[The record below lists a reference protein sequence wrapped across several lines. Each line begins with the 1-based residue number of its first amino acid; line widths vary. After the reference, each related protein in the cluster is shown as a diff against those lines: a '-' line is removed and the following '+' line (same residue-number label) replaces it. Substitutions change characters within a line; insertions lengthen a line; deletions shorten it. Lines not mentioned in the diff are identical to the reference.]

1 MLGYIWVSCAF
12 ISTMGF
18 GLVWVAGIAMDGMGM
33 GDGWN
38 WVWAGFGLGWVGW
51 QGLAGMMDGWML

>member
-1 MLGYIWVSCAF
+1 
-12 ISTMGF
+12 MGF